1 MSIFVTS
8 VSRRTKWLDDVF
20 PNYCALSVRLANLY
34 SHSCDR
40 TNFYLS
46 SLRGR
51 LEWSPSTMLLSGTR
65 YLFLS
70 LTVLAHRKLHRFGVS
85 VSLHL
90 IEGIAHYQ

>member
-8 VSRRTKWLDDVF
+8 VSRRTKWLDDVLLS
-20 PNYCALSVRLANLY
+20 YCALPVRLANLY

-51 LEWSPSTMLLSGTR
+51 LEWSPPTMLLSGTR

-70 LTVLAHRKLHRFGVS
+70 LTVLAPRKLHRFGVS